1 MKTPELT
8 WHINTAIDFFDS
20 AAIIFNP
27 ESYQLRP
34 AWAAGVRSR
43 LSAAARETLQA
54 VFPIHWVPVTWFH
67 QMDEPASAE
76 QALEILANTP
86 AEERVMNLYDFPHD
100 PPEIWE
106 IIHQIIARGTW
117 HEQEY
122 QTLRKLSVKDGVGK
136 KNIKMWLNLLAAT
149 RRLGPRIL
157 PAMQEFFEIFYAE
170 EEKRVRPYLI
180 KAAEEG
186 KKLSAEVDL
195 ITLLETLSEGIN
207 YQLPHEYKK
216 IIFAPSFWTTPLIAD
231 IEVDR
236 ETLFFIY
243 GVRPANVP
251 LIPGDQVPNVMH
263 QALKTLADPTRLK
276 ILKLLRHQ
284 PHSPGELAKALRLRP
299 PTVTHHLRIL
309 RQARLIRI
317 TLSEEDRR
325 IYEFRPDGLRGVLI
339 SLEEFLEL

>member
-54 VFPIHWVPVTWFH
+54 VFPMHWVPVTWFH
-67 QMDEPASAE
+67 QMDEPATAE
-76 QALEILANTP
+76 QALEIMANTP
-86 AEERVMNLYDFPHD
+86 AEQRVMDLYDFSYN
-100 PPEIWE
+100 PPEMRD
-106 IIHQIIARGTW
+106 IIDQIMDRGSW

-122 QTLRKLSVKDGVGK
+122 QALRKLSIKDGIGK
-136 KNIKMWLNLLAAT
+136 NNIKAWLNLLAAT
-149 RRLGPRIL
+149 RRLGPLIL
-157 PAMQEFFEIFYAE
+157 PAMEEFFEIFYAE
-170 EEKRVRPYLI
+170 EENRVRPYLI
-180 KAAEEG
+180 KAAAEG
-186 KKLSAEVDL
+186 KKLSADVDL

-207 YQLPHEYKK
+207 YHLRRPYKK

-231 IEVDR
+231 IEIDHD
-236 ETLFFIY
+236 TLFFIY
-243 GVRPANVP
+243 GVRPATVP

-309 RQARLIRI
+309 RQVRLIRI
-317 TLSEEDRR
+317 TLSEDDRK
-325 IYEFRPDGLRGVLI
+325 IYEFRPDGLRGVLN